1 MAAASLRRVAGI
13 PAQAHRATGVLR
25 TGVLAA
31 ALLGA
36 PALAQQA
43 QAQREAAVRAS
54 AMVSS
59 SVLDAGV
66 LPDSI
71 AATRAPVRAV
81 TQRLRIAGVGVLDVE
96 TGPGQAIR
104 IARSAEDPGKRST
117 VVVQIFSV
125 GS

>member
-1 MAAASLRRVAGI
+1 MAAASLLRVAGI
-13 PAQAHRATGVLR
+13 PAQARHATGVLR
-25 TGVLAA
+25 TAVLAT

-36 PALAQQA
+36 PALARQA
-43 QAQREAAVRAS
+43 QAQREVAVRAS

-71 AATRAPVRAV
+71 AATRAPVRPV
-81 TQRLRIAGVGVLDVE
+81 VQRLRIAGVGVLDVE
-96 TGPGQAIR
+96 SGPGQAIS
-104 IARSAEDPGKRST
+104 IARVARDPGNRST